1 MKRYTQT
8 TQIAQ
13 IPGERRWETG
23 AEGQG
28 HNPNPAEQTNS
39 PSDDGLLDAYSRAV
53 IDAAE
58 KVSPSV
64 VYIQVTSNLR
74 NRAER
79 RQPGRSPREIMGSG
93 SGFVFTP
100 DGFILTNSHVVHEA
114 TKIDVALMDGRRFQ
128 AELIGDDE
136 DTDLAVIRITA
147 PNLVPAQLGDSQSIR
162 VGQLV
167 IAIGNPYG
175 FQYSVTAGVV
185 SALGRSLRAQSG
197 RLMDGVIQTDAALN
211 PGNSGGPLVNSR
223 GDVIG
228 VNTAMILP
236 AQGICFATSIDTAK
250 FVAARLIRDG
260 KVSRSYIGIA
270 GQNVPIP
277 RRIVRFYQLKVETGV
292 LLVSFEGSTNG
303 DESPAKKSGLLAG
316 DLIIDFD
323 GQPVRGID
331 DLHKLLTDERIGKK
345 TPVTLIR
352 GTQKLTLEVVPRET
366 RRG

>member
-1 MKRYTQT
+1 MKYAVATE
-8 TQIAQ
+8 IS
-13 IPGERRWETG
+13 IDGEVFGEG
-23 AEGQG
+23 AR
-28 HNPNPAEQTNS
+28 EQTA
-39 PSDDGLLDAYSRAV
+39 PRSDDGLLDAYSRAV
-53 IDAAE
+53 IEAAE
-58 KVSPSV
+58 RVSPSV
-64 VYIQVTSNLR
+64 VYIQVTG
-74 NRAER
+74 AR
-79 RQPGRSPREIMGSG
+79 RRSGRQGPGEIAGSG

-100 DGFILTNSHVVHEA
+100 DGFILTNSHVVHGA
-114 TKIDVALMDGRRFQ
+114 SKIDVALMDGRRFQ
-128 AELIGDDE
+128 AELIGDDP

-147 PNLVPAQLGDSQSIR
+147 PNLVPAQLGDSQTIR

-228 VNTAMILP
+228 VNTAAILP

-260 KVSRSYIGIA
+260 KISRSYIGVA

-277 RRIVRFYQLKVETGV
+277 RRVVRFYQLPVETGV
-292 LLVSFEGSTNG
+292 LVVSFETDG
-303 DESPAKKSGLLAG
+303 DKSAAKEAGLQAG
-316 DLIIDFD
+316 DLLIDFD
-323 GQPVRGID
+323 GHAIRGID
-331 DLHKLLTDERIGKK
+331 DLHKLLTDERIGKQ
-345 TPVTLIR
+345 TPVTVIR
-352 GTQKLTLEVVPRET
+352 GVQKLTFEIVPQQL
-366 RRG
+366 

>member
-1 MKRYTQT
+1 MKYAVPRELNLEAEVINGAGTQT
-8 TQIAQ
+8 AS
-13 IPGERRWETG
+13 R
-23 AEGQG
+23 
-28 HNPNPAEQTNS
+28 
-39 PSDDGLLDAYSRAV
+39 SDDALFDAYSRAV
-53 IDAAE
+53 IEAAE
-58 KVSPSV
+58 RVSPAV
-64 VYIQVTSNLR
+64 VYIEVIGKHTR
-74 NRAER
+74 VG
-79 RQPGRSPREIMGSG
+79 RQGRQRTEEVRSSG

-100 DGFILTNSHVVHEA
+100 DGFILTNSHVVHA
-114 TKIDVALMDGRRFQ
+114 ASKIDVALMDGRRFQ
-128 AELIGDDE
+128 AELIGDDP

-228 VNTAMILP
+228 VNTASILP

-260 KVSRSYIGIA
+260 KIKRSYIGVA

-277 RRIVRFYQLKVETGV
+277 RRVVRYYQLPVESGV
-292 LLVSFEGSTNG
+292 LIVSFETDGETSAAR
-303 DESPAKKSGLLAG
+303 EAGLLAG
-316 DLIIDFD
+316 DLVVEFD
-323 GQPVRGID
+323 DQPIRGID

-345 TPVTLIR
+345 TPVTVIR
-352 GTQKLTLEVVPRET
+352 GVQKLTFEVTPQEAKRD
-366 RRG
+366 